1 MTEIR
6 KDLPKTPCLIGFRE
20 SRLYASK
27 YMLSIDGVIVNE
39 DIATFAA
46 GLAMLFASYYNLNI
60 MYPAECASTLE
71 FIQRCF
77 VRINPD
83 RCSKVEIKK
92 NSKRYSQIHPKV
104 LSLING
110 LADVD
115 WRS

>member
-1 MTEIR
+1 MFNSF
-6 KDLPKTPCLIGFRE
+6 GE
-20 SRLYASK
+20 SRLYASRH
-27 YMLSIDGVIVNE
+27 MLSIDGVIFNE

-60 MYPAECASTLE
+60 MYPAECASTLK

-83 RCSKVEIKK
+83 RCSKVEIK

-104 LSLING
+104 LSLINA